1 MLIVNYGFFYNEKIL
16 PVIALKWQPA
26 TRNQREPHDPHDVA
40 AQDEQLADDVLPTF
54 PPNIDINF
62 SVFFD
67 LHAGQDTARLSLLDL
82 NNISKTLLHFLHLN
96 S

>member
-1 MLIVNYGFFYNEKIL
+1 MKIL
-16 PVIALKWQPA
+16 PVIAPVIALKWQPA
-26 TRNQREPHDPHDVA
+26 THGQCEPHDPQDVA

-54 PPNIDINF
+54 PPNIDSNLSI
-62 SVFFD
+62 FFD
-67 LHAGQDTARLSLLDL
+67 VHAGQDTARFSLLDL

>member
-1 MLIVNYGFFYNEKIL
+1 LLIF
-16 PVIALKWQPA
+16 ALNWQPA
-26 TRNQREPHDPHDVA
+26 TCNQWEPHEPQDVA
-40 AQDEQLADDVLPTF
+40 AQDEQPAEDVFPIF

-67 LHAGQDTARLSLLDL
+67 LHAGQDTAMLSLLDL
-82 NNISKTLLHFLHLN
+82 NKTSKMLLHFLHLN

>member
-1 MLIVNYGFFYNEKIL
+1 LIIV
-16 PVIALKWQPA
+16 LKRLSA
-26 TRNQREPHDPHDVA
+26 TRDYWEPHEPQDVA
-40 AQDEQLADDVLPTF
+40 AQDEQLADDVFPIF

-67 LHAGQDTARLSLLDL
+67 LHAGHETAMLSLLDL
-82 NNISKTLLHFLHLN
+82 NKTSKIVLHFLHLN

>member
-1 MLIVNYGFFYNEKIL
+1 LLIFTLKRR
-16 PVIALKWQPA
+16 PV
-26 TRNQREPHDPHDVA
+26 TRNQWEPHEPHDVA
-40 AQDEQLADDVLPTF
+40 AQDEQPADDVFPIF

-67 LHAGQDTARLSLLDL
+67 LHAGQDTAMLSLLDL
-82 NNISKTLLHFLHLN
+82 NKTSKMLLHFLHLN

>member
-1 MLIVNYGFFYNEKIL
+1 LLIF
-16 PVIALKWQPA
+16 ALKWQST
-26 TRNQREPHDPHDVA
+26 TRNQWEPHEPQDVA
-40 AQDEQLADDVLPTF
+40 AQDEQLADDVFPIF

-67 LHAGQDTARLSLLDL
+67 LHVGQDIATVSLLDL
-82 NNISKTLLHFLHLN
+82 NKISKMLLHFLHLN

>member
-1 MLIVNYGFFYNEKIL
+1 M
-16 PVIALKWQPA
+16 
-26 TRNQREPHDPHDVA
+26 
-40 AQDEQLADDVLPTF
+40 QDEQPADDVFPIF

-67 LHAGQDTARLSLLDL
+67 LHTGQETVMLSLLDL
-82 NNISKTLLHFLHLN
+82 NKTSKMLLHFLHLN

>member
-1 MLIVNYGFFYNEKIL
+1 
-16 PVIALKWQPA
+16 
-26 TRNQREPHDPHDVA
+26 
-40 AQDEQLADDVLPTF
+40 VLPIF

-67 LHAGQDTARLSLLDL
+67 LHEGHVIAGLPLLDL
-82 NNISKTLLHFLHLN
+82 KRISKTLLHFLHLN